1 MKIMEFAKYKY
12 LDAKYAFTL
21 RKQGIKL
28 FKEYGMTLY
37 AGRQGGGKTMSMV
50 KQANDWREE
59 YEGLFIASNFGYE
72 FEDFSLKGFKDILKV
87 VEMAKERQ
95 AIGVLVLWDEIQNDI
110 DSFSKTPIE
119 ILRFI
124 TQQRKQGVKILA
136 TSQVFT
142 RVSKAIREQTYEVV
156 ECSTFLGR
164 WTFNRCYDA
173 DVYELY
179 FDNPEKRKDRLVTKN
194 KVNFIQTDY
203 LRGCYDSYMVIQT
216 LNERVKQE
224 DKKQV
229 IAIGVEN

>member
-1 MKIMEFAKYKY
+1 MKIIEFGKYKY
-12 LDAKYAFTL
+12 LDTKYAFTL

-37 AGRQGGGKTMSMV
+37 AGRQGSGKTMSMV

-59 YEGLFIASNFGYE
+59 YETLFVASNFGYE
-72 FEDFSLKGFKDILKV
+72 FEDYSLKGFKDILKV
-87 VEMAKERQ
+87 VELAKEKN
-95 AIGVLVLWDEIQNDI
+95 ACGVLVLWDEIQNDI

-156 ECSTFLGR
+156 ECSTWLGR
-164 WTFNRCYDA
+164 WTFNKCYDA
-173 DVYELY
+173 DIYELY
-179 FDNPEKRKDRLVTKN
+179 FDNPDKRKDRLISKR
-194 KVNFIQTDY
+194 KSNFIQSDY
-203 LRGCYDSYMVIQT
+203 LRACYDSYMVIQT
-216 LNERVKQE
+216 LNAKVKQE
-224 DKKQV
+224 EKKQV
-229 IAIGVEN
+229 IAIGIET